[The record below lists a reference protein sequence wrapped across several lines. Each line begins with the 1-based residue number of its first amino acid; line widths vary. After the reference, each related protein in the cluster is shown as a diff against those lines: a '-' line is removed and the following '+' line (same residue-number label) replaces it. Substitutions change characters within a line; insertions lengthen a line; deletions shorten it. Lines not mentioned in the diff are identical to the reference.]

1 MKVSKCSHRPI
12 LEPCSLQDYSYQVD
26 PYIGCE
32 HHCLYCYALNRAE
45 TDWTMEILI
54 HSDIYSQLS
63 QELDKLETSTIYLGW
78 NSDPYQPCEVDCCQT
93 RQVLELLARRGF
105 AACILTKS
113 DLVTRDMDLLAQMP
127 GSSVGFSFAFT
138 DEVTRRLFEV
148 NAPSNDRRLAALRRF
163 KEAGIETYVLITPV
177 MPFFSDLEALIEMVE
192 PYANTIW
199 VYALSMHLES
209 DRNWQF
215 VREILDHHFPEL
227 TEIYRQAAFSTSHPY
242 WDEVRWKTE
251 QIQNK
256 KHLDLRVVLLIMLCT
271 LFCMA

>member
-1 MKVSKCSHRPI
+1 MKVSKCNHRPL
-12 LEPCSLQDYSYQVD
+12 LEPCSLQGYSYQVD

-32 HHCLYCYALNRAE
+32 HHCFYCYALNQAE
-45 TDWTMEILI
+45 TDWTVEILI

-78 NSDPYQPCEVDCCQT
+78 NSDPYQPCEVDYCQT
-93 RQVLELLARRGF
+93 RRVLELLARRGF
-105 AACILTKS
+105 AVCILTKS
-113 DLVTRDMDLLAQMP
+113 DLVTRDIDLLAQMP

-138 DEVTRRLFEV
+138 DEVTRSLFEMK
-148 NAPSNDRRLAALRRF
+148 APSNDRKLTALRQLY
-163 KEAGIETYVLITPV
+163 ETGIETYVLITPV
-177 MPFFSDLEALIEMVE
+177 MPFFSDLEVLVEIVE

-199 VYALSMHLES
+199 VYALSMQRES

-227 TEIYRQAAFSTSHPY
+227 TEFYRQAAFSKAHPY
-242 WDEVRWKTE
+242 WDEVRWKIE

-256 KHLDLRVVLLIMLCT
+256 KHLDLKIKI
-271 LFCMA
+271 